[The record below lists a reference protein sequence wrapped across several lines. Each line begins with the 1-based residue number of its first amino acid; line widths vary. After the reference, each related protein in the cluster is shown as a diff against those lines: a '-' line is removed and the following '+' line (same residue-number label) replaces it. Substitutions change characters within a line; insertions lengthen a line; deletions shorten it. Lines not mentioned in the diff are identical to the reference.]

1 MEKLEIVKNLIRN
14 RRSGSGP
21 DYRDAVAVLLFIFLL
36 PYIVSFF
43 FGNAGMEAKGGETAD
58 VQGGER
64 QEQGWDEEP
73 ELFREDMEKAEF
85 IVCKDRKSTRLNSSH

>member
-1 MEKLEIVKNLIRN
+1 MEKLENVKNLIRN

-43 FGNAGMEAKGGETAD
+43 FGNAGMEAKEGETAD
-58 VQGGER
+58 VQGEEKR
-64 QEQGWDEEP
+64 QIG
-73 ELFREDMEKAEF
+73 RAH
-85 IVCKDRKSTRLNSSH
+85 V